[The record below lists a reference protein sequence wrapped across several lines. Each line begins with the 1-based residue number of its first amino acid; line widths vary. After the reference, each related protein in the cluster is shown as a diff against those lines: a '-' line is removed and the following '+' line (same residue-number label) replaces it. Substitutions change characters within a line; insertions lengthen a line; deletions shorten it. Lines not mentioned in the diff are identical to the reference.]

1 MKQLRLILLF
11 ALVAV
16 GPGIA
21 QNQRSIPAP
30 AADSQSA
37 AVSLVD
43 ANNSSSAEASA
54 IVQSNAQSNV
64 PSQQPGGARQH
75 PARSIA
81 GAEPAAPIPPELRN
95 AGDINLPLAGSPLPL
110 LSVVGLGLL
119 IGCATHTMRAS
130 KHSSCRVAH

>member
-16 GPGIA
+16 GSGIA

-95 AGDINLPLAGSPLPL
+95 AGDINLAGSPLPL